1 MENNFDL
8 IVLGVDRREVE
19 DNYISNI
26 EKVLTH
32 TLKKGKDEVRNLKGR
47 FSIMV
52 SGYNK
57 DKRELFQIEEFK
69 KWAEKLLFNNPEC
82 IYYFDAKSVT
92 LLVAACL
99 GAQVVRP
106 GVMYTSPMLLKEFLN
121 TNLIET
127 WQLMHDIGFSEEE
140 FKDFETETYSKFG
153 LSEPKRG

>member
-1 MENNFDL
+1 MENDFDL
-8 IVLGVDRREVE
+8 IILGVDRQEVE
-19 DNYISNI
+19 DNDISNT
-26 EKVLTH
+26 EKVFTDI
-32 TLKKGKDEVRNLKGR
+32 LKRDNEEIRNLKGR

-52 SGYNK
+52 AGYDK

-69 KWAEKLLFNNPEC
+69 KWAEKLMSNNPEC
-82 IYYFDAKSVT
+82 IYYFDTKSVT

-99 GAQVVRP
+99 GAKSMRS
-106 GVMYTSPMLLKEFLN
+106 GVMHINPMLIKEFLN

-153 LSEPKRG
+153 VE